1 MHDDDLNITAYA
13 IPTTCG
19 RKLNV
24 SFDRDVCLYG
34 DRDGDGNPFQF
45 NMHPDDARHLADLL
59 IRGAD
64 NIEARKERRAAAA

>member
-1 MHDDDLNITAYA
+1 MQDNITAYR
-13 IPTTCG
+13 IDTLDG
-19 RKLNV
+19 LELNV
-24 SFDRDVCLYG
+24 SFEGDVCLYG